1 MSRRIVI
8 AIVVSTILVSC
19 NFAAKRA
26 ERLEMPRE
34 EAEKYQETLQN
45 VQMLER
51 NLAVLDRAS
60 VEDLKSYADAVD
72 KLYYDYN
79 PLNMTNRGDSLC
91 GALKRRVSILKK
103 DAGVKLAKVSAGI
116 SIQVKRNDDLL
127 LEKTMTVPIYLERGD
142 VLHYSVELQNPGTI
156 KLYNADTQS
165 VLRSYGNK
173 AKAVDSLKVTNRGI
187 YLLEINPG
195 KRQYVSLN
203 IYYKAPGL
211 THPLKYVTT
220 ETVGCGPG
228 DFRAVATT
236 GISMKPAY
244 DEPRKFTLRGQLKA
258 AFSGSSRALVPVQIP
273 AGATEILYSLR
284 ISTSEQDRSSDGSFP
299 DKMNTS
305 YKKVR
310 FLGMP
315 LYESNR
321 SSGLF
326 STLLDDNRPIRE
338 EDAYCNMYVFRNQ
351 KQAKQ
356 FQDRTKGAADLA
368 YDVDYSTLG
377 TQSCS
382 GRIPTKGAKTV
393 YLAFENERVRY
404 TNYIWVEVITATPTK
419 EYHTERYSVK

>member
-1 MSRRIVI
+1 MSRRIVS
-8 AIVVSTILVSC
+8 AIVVSTMLVSC
-19 NFAAKRA
+19 NFAAKKA
-26 ERLEMPRE
+26 EKLEMPRE

-91 GALKRRVSILKK
+91 RALKKRVDIFKK
-103 DAGVKLAKVSAGI
+103 DAGVKLAEVSAGI
-116 SIQVKRNDDLL
+116 SIQVKQNDDLL
-127 LEKTMTVPIYLERGD
+127 LEKTMAVPIYLERGD
-142 VLHYSVELQNPGTI
+142 VLFYTIELQNPGTI

-165 VLRSYGNK
+165 VLRSYAGK
-173 AKAVDSLKVTNRGI
+173 TRAVDSLNVANRGI

-195 KRQYVSLN
+195 KRQYVSMN

-220 ETVGCGPG
+220 EVVGCGPG
-228 DFRAVATT
+228 DFRAVATQ
-236 GISMKPAY
+236 GILMKAAF
-244 DEPRKFTLRGQLKA
+244 DEPRKFTLRSQLKA

-273 AGATEILYSLR
+273 SGATEILYSLR
-284 ISTSEQDRSSDGSFP
+284 ISTSEQDRSSDGKFP
-299 DKMNTS
+299 DKMNLS
-305 YKKVR
+305 YKKIR
-310 FLGMP
+310 FLGLP
-315 LYESNR
+315 LYESSR
-321 SSGLF
+321 SNGLF
-326 STLLDDNRPIRE
+326 STLLDDNRPLRE

-351 KQAKQ
+351 KLAKL
-356 FQDRTKGAADLA
+356 FQDGTKAASQLS

-382 GRIPTKGAKTV
+382 GRIPAKGAKTI
-393 YLAFENERVRY
+393 YLAFENERVRF
-404 TNYIWVEVITATPTK
+404 TNYIWVEVLTATPIK
-419 EYHTERYSVK
+419 EYHTEKYSVK